1 MCCIYTLVKIEELQ
15 VSFTILAL
23 LGQLLAYCYKF
34 ITVNVVYK
42 LWAQSSGSNLNV
54 GLKV

>member
-42 LWAQSSGSNLNV
+42 L
-54 GLKV
+54 